1 MRERGV
7 ALSRGLGVSGRGVT
21 DHVGIPVLV
30 LDADVVQL
38 DVEEPGVA
46 GTLVSSTVRPAREW
60 RRRPHWSTD
69 LSCPVMARSFLSSTV
84 SSWSWS
90 VLRTEK
96 MSCGGDERRHGSVNP
111 GVIQKALVMSLTV
124 LYAPWRRVHERLV
137 ESNAIKSRRR
147 SAAAARRGNKGGA
160 RRGLSGRFVEC
171 SYARSKR
178 KSGSGA
184 SERASQSE
192 AHGPG
197 EVIESRLLHS
207 IPTHLS

>member
-1 MRERGV
+1 M
-7 ALSRGLGVSGRGVT
+7 
-21 DHVGIPVLV
+21 GIPVLV

-124 LYAPWRRVHERLV
+124 LYAPWRRIHERLV

-147 SAAAARRGNKGGA
+147 SPAAAEGQQGRRTQRFKREIRRVLVCSQQARA
-160 RRGLSGRFVEC
+160 SRGLER
-171 SYARSKR
+171 
-178 KSGSGA
+178 A
-184 SERASQSE
+184 SERASR
-192 AHGPG
+192 
-197 EVIESRLLHS
+197 RLTVRVRGSNRKSTIALNTDPPELK
-207 IPTHLS
+207 IQACIALSP